1 MYGKHFASMYTGSMY
16 GSGAVNFA
24 VWGWIVAN
32 VVKGMIEVNPK
43 LLAPIIGCSVGEV
56 QTALTTF
63 QQPDPESRN
72 QEEEGR
78 KLIKVG
84 QFAYHVVSH
93 GKYNAIRHEEDRRE
107 YLRDYKAAQRENE
120 DFRKKEDAVR
130 QQRRQHPSTSVNNV
144 NRRQPASSH
153 TDTHT
158 DTSSVVVVECA
169 SAVPY
174 VSPTKAIDG
183 AAPQHLSAAQAEAE
197 KLKSFEQSDAEPGDA
212 YAPSARILQIAGAF
226 AQHLGVVQDLDFSPS
241 VSRRAE
247 VVDNAPEAE
256 VVATVEYVL
265 FRDDSGYWKN
275 QMLNEDGGAGGLKV
289 LVRGYRKIADIAK
302 SKGTRKA
309 QPAAKR
315 AKTEPFKANSCNPN
329 INTTKFAEEGDSI

>member
-93 GKYNAIRHEEDRRE
+93 GKYSAIRHEEDRRE
-107 YLRDYKAAQRENE
+107 YMRGYMKDY
-120 DFRKKEDAVR
+120 RKEGSVNK
-130 QQRRQHPSTSVNNV
+130 SVNNV
-144 NRRQPASSH
+144 NNVSRGKPGLAH
-153 TDTHT
+153 TDTNT
-158 DTSSVVVVECA
+158 NTSSVVVVECA

>member
-16 GSGAVNFA
+16 GAGPVVFS
-24 VWGWIVAN
+24 VWGWIIAN
-32 VVKGMIEVNPK
+32 VVKGLIEVNPK

-107 YLRDYKAAQRENE
+107 YMRGYMKDY
-120 DFRKKEDAVR
+120 RKEGSVNK
-130 QQRRQHPSTSVNNV
+130 SVNNV
-144 NRRQPASSH
+144 NNVSRGKPGLAH
-153 TDTHT
+153 TDTNT
-158 DTSSVVVVECA
+158 NTSSVVVVECA